1 MKKNKD
7 LLQYTPKLAQNQV
20 KRTPTV
26 IESDLFTTNYG
37 EHPSFEEF
45 KTYCKQHSTLFFAP
59 ITFIFLF
66 FYLQYT
72 KYSTCKHQ
80 SHINILIP
88 LKFVQNG
95 FNTYRNTKQA

>member
-26 IESDLFTTNYG
+26 IENDLFTTNYG

-45 KTYCKQHSTLFFAP
+45 KTY
-59 ITFIFLF
+59 
-66 FYLQYT
+66 
-72 KYSTCKHQ
+72 
-80 SHINILIP
+80 
-88 LKFVQNG
+88 
-95 FNTYRNTKQA
+95 